1 MPDMTGYASLARA
14 ILSAIGGVA
23 VALGWMDE
31 QTMGM
36 VVGAIMTIGAAIW
49 GWKDKQ
55 AAARLI
61 AVQEN
66 RISYLQRSAYSPT
79 KTPEV

>member
-61 AVQEN
+61 AAQEN
-66 RISYLQRSAYSPT
+66 RISYLQGSGYSPS